1 MEDEATSQIETQF
14 RAFYAA
20 FNARDAETLL
30 IAMTPDVDW
39 ANGMTGG
46 RVHGR
51 DGVRQY
57 WASQWASI
65 DTRVEPVQLSRDEA
79 GRVHVDVHQVVRDAT
94 GSVLVDR
101 IVRHVYRLRDGFVA
115 RMDILEDVA

>member
-1 MEDEATSQIETQF
+1 METQF

-30 IAMTPDVDW
+30 TAMTPDVDW

-51 DGVRQY
+51 DGVRAY
-57 WASQWASI
+57 WAAQWATI
-65 DTRVEPVQLSRDEA
+65 DSRVEPVQLSRDEA
-79 GRVHVDVHQVVRDAT
+79 GNVLVDVHQVVRDIA
-94 GSVLVDR
+94 GSVLIDR
-101 IVRHVYRLRDGFVA
+101 MVRHVYRLRDGFVA
-115 RMDILEDVA
+115 RLDILEDVA